1 MFELQKELENKKIL
15 IELYEEK
22 LKKEK
27 EEKSIIEEKLNKM
40 YQILKKFNDRDRQI
54 FVEKRMY
61 KWSDSKIS
69 VNHCGLSRQHISRI
83 VNKIEKEFLSIK

>member
-15 IELYEEK
+15 IEMYEEK
-22 LKKEK
+22 LKREK

-54 FVEKRMY
+54 FFEKRLY

-69 VNHCGLSRQHISRI
+69 VNHCGLSRQQISRI
-83 VNKIEKEFLSIK
+83 VNRIEEEISNTK

>member
-27 EEKSIIEEKLNKM
+27 EEKNIIEEKLNKM
-40 YQILKKFNDRDRQI
+40 YQTLKKFNDRDRQI
-54 FVEKRMY
+54 FFEKRLY
-61 KWSDSKIS
+61 KWNDSKIS
-69 VNHCGLSRQHISRI
+69 VNHCGLSRQQISRI
-83 VNKIEKEFLSIK
+83 VNRIEEEISNAK

>member
-69 VNHCGLSRQHISRI
+69 VNHCGLSRQQISRI
-83 VNKIEKEFLSIK
+83 VNRIEEEISNAK